1 MSHAHRNKITH
12 ASLGLLL
19 SDRSS
24 LDNVTSQA
32 IAHDRNSLR
41 ANRNEMINKKLVLVV
56 VLLPPAVIG
65 IVEES

>member
-1 MSHAHRNKITH
+1 MKCQKTLQIIPSQTIKEQKSFDDEFMHREKKITH

-32 IAHDRNSLR
+32 LAH
-41 ANRNEMINKKLVLVV
+41 MIKIL
-56 VLLPPAVIG
+56 
-65 IVEES
+65 